1 MKVISFVAVFIVL
14 CLVVVVNAGSSR
26 RARDA
31 TLAIAVVLV
40 GLVVMAALFAWLVTR
55 PAL

>member
-1 MKVISFVAVFIVL
+1 MKVLSFVAVFIAL
-14 CLVVVVNAGSSR
+14 CAVVVVNAGSGR

-31 TLAIAVVLV
+31 TLAIAVVLL
-40 GLVVMAALFAWLVTR
+40 GLVAMAALFAWLVTR